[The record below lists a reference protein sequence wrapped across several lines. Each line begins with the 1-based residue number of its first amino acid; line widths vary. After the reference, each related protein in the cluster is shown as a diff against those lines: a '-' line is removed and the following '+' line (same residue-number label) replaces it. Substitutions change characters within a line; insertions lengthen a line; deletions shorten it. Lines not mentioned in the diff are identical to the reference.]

1 MVRVM
6 RTALLFC
13 AIVYGF
19 AAVATPKDFFKGPFV
34 MFKSGD
40 VAFRHPK
47 IVHQYG
53 EGLSINLTNKLKMEG
68 LFTQNTRKLNYC
80 NGGLDETLTLG
91 KFTWDLGFGH
101 VFHSDACN
109 WDTVVLQAGVR
120 SKGVFGAPEESFK
133 TGFSTI
139 KDLDVVLGA
148 HQHPIN
154 VQVLVLRELWG
165 QFIVN
170 ELFGLSFNN
179 PHTLTI
185 GLFPFSLGRGIAL
198 GDAYAVSPDALG
210 YDPESAVE
218 QYAPGFKLSGSLK
231 SDETLGYDIYFGV
244 LSNRSS
250 SFASVNQR
258 IRAQMFG
265 HRYEQARD
273 FGAINFVAAARLR
286 GYLLDD
292 ECRQAYV
299 EPYVLWD
306 HQAEERIE
314 LRGDAYANLGTVGIA
329 FESALGDFEFGC
341 EAAFNLG
348 SQHVRGIDRNVVKK
362 ELDKNGFIVEVNS
375 KVKQATDYVDG
386 SGVYGKSALY
396 IKDSANQN
404 QVEKQIADALSPY
417 AELEVFN
424 GYGVPSTKGKVFND
438 DGTLK
443 HEFDGKTDFYFKN
456 ADDRF
461 RDPYKN
467 TLSGAMFVCDA
478 SYHFRT
484 PDVIGALTLAFVS
497 GDENPNQDLDERNES
512 SIDGNYGGFISLQEL
527 YSGRRVRSAFLLSG
541 KGSIPRVLSFPV
553 DRRIGG
559 GTPSTVSRFT
569 NLIYSGVGLWHERQV
584 GSVLWKI
591 NPNVLPFWQDHK
603 TRIAQVNNADIYAS
617 RFMGTEANIYIDGL
631 ISKGLTFFAV
641 LGAFFPGQHFE
652 DISGRGLSADELRYL
667 NSLDSTGADT
677 AERVPLLGSDPAF
690 FVNVGLDYR
699 F

>member
-6 RTALLFC
+6 RIALLFC
-13 AIVYGF
+13 TVVYGF
-19 AAVATPKDFFKGPFV
+19 AAMATPKNFFKDPFL

-40 VAFRHPK
+40 AAFRNPK
-47 IVHQYG
+47 VTHRYG
-53 EGLSINLTNKLKMEG
+53 DGLSLSLTNKLKMEG
-68 LFTQNTRKLNYC
+68 LYTQNARKLNYC

-101 VFHSDACN
+101 AHHNDACD
-109 WDTVVLQAGVR
+109 WDTIVVQAGVR
-120 SKGVFGAPEESFK
+120 SKGVFGAPQESFK
-133 TGFSTI
+133 TGFSMI
-139 KDLDVVLGA
+139 KDLDVVMGA

-165 QFIVN
+165 QFLVN
-170 ELFGLSFNN
+170 EVFGLSFAN

-185 GLFPFSLGRGIAL
+185 GLFSFQLGRGIAL

-218 QYAPGFKLSGSLK
+218 QYAPGFKLSGSFNE
-231 SDETLGYDIYFGV
+231 DESLGYDLYFGV
-244 LSNRSS
+244 LSNRSA
-250 SFASVNQR
+250 SFSSVNER
-258 IRAQMFG
+258 IRSQMFG

-273 FGAINFVAAARLR
+273 FGAINFVTAARLR
-286 GYLLDD
+286 AQLLDD
-292 ECRQAYV
+292 ACRQAYV

-314 LRGDAYANLGTVGIA
+314 MRGDAYANLGTFGVA
-329 FESALGDFEFGC
+329 FESAFGDFEFGF
-341 EAAFNLG
+341 EAAGNWG
-348 SQHVRGIDRNVVKK
+348 SQHVRGIDRNIVQKQVRNGAVVEINAKIK
-362 ELDKNGFIVEVNS
+362 E
-375 KVKQATDYVDG
+375 ATQYDIATG
-386 SGVYGKSALY
+386 KITYGDNALY
-396 IKDSANQN
+396 LRGTANQN

-424 GYGVPSTKGKVFND
+424 GQGVPYTTGNV
-438 DGTLK
+438 GG
-443 HEFDGKTDFYFKN
+443 HPIDGKTEFYLQN

-478 SYHFRT
+478 SYYFRT

-497 GDENPNQDLDERNES
+497 GDENPNKDLDERNES

-553 DRRIGG
+553 DRRVGG

-569 NLIYSGVGLWHERQV
+569 NLIYGGVGLWHERQV

-603 TRIAQVNNADIYAS
+603 TRIAQVDNADIYAS
-617 RFMGTEANIYIDGL
+617 RFMGTEANVYIDGL
-631 ISKGLTFFAV
+631 VSKGLTFFAV
-641 LGAFFPGQHFE
+641 LGIFFPGQHFE
-652 DISGRGLSADELRYL
+652 DISGRGLSADELKYL
-667 NSLDSTGADT
+667 NSLDPTGADT

-690 FVNVGLDYR
+690 FVNIGLDYR